1 MKFINLI
8 YSNLIGQFILVMV
21 QVLLFYSQIEDA
33 EAEFLGFTISST
45 SIFGLSFLFASFIIF
60 LVQERDTKVLTF
72 YLTDTYRL
80 LSLFLIQAKHL
91 QFVSGV
97 QASSYWL
104 ATFAWDLVNALIPA
118 ILTVTLF
125 AAFQIDG
132 YKGENIGAIFLLVV
146 HYLYFKR

>member
-1 MKFINLI
+1 M
-8 YSNLIGQFILVMV
+8 
-21 QVLLFYSQIEDA
+21 LFYSQIEDA

-60 LVQERDTKVLTF
+60 LVQERDTKVLKF
-72 YLTDTYRL
+72 DLTDTYPL
-80 LSLFLIQAKHL
+80 LSLSPFLIQAKHL

-104 ATFAWDLVNALIPA
+104 ATFAWDLVNAFIPA
-118 ILTVTLF
+118 ILTVILF

-146 HYLYFKR
+146 CYLYFKR